1 MFVRFLF
8 FLIIVI
14 ACVSCNQSNLKY
26 DKPYF
31 DFDSLINMQI
41 ASLVKVN
48 ASLSKTVSLDGK
60 CDQSTM
66 KTDSAILAH
75 ELDVFRQLDV
85 INKPLYRDAYAISDG
100 EKDSRSNLLIR
111 RYKSKNAS
119 PVPFVNFYY
128 QNDFYHL
135 KKIESYYVEN
145 NTLYLTKRTLQ
156 LEFDD
161 TSGTLLLNRYELTGT
176 QKMILSDSVKFS
188 IAGSFLPAVH

>member
-1 MFVRFLF
+1 MFVRSLF
-8 FLIIVI
+8 FLIAVI
-14 ACVSCNQSNLKY
+14 ACVSCNQTNLKY

-31 DFDSLINMQI
+31 DFDSLINTQI

-60 CDQSTM
+60 SDQSTM

-85 INKPLYRDAYAISDG
+85 INKPLYRDAYELSDG
-100 EKDSRSNLLIR
+100 EKDSRSNLLVR
-111 RYKSKNAS
+111 RYKSKNPS

-128 QNDFYHL
+128 HNDFQHL
-135 KKIESYYVEN
+135 KKIESYYFEN
-145 NTLYLTKRTLQ
+145 NTLYLTKRNLQ

-161 TSGTLLLNRYELTGT
+161 TSGTLLLSRYELTGT

-188 IAGSFLPAVH
+188 IAGSFMPAVH

>member
-1 MFVRFLF
+1 MFVRSLF
-8 FLIIVI
+8 FLIAV
-14 ACVSCNQSNLKY
+14 ACVSCNQTNLKY

-31 DFDSLINMQI
+31 DFDSLINTQI
-41 ASLVKVN
+41 ASLARVN

-60 CDQSTM
+60 SDQSTM

-85 INKPLYRDAYAISDG
+85 INKPLYRDAYQISDG
-100 EKDSRSNLLIR
+100 EKDSRSNLFVR
-111 RYKSKNAS
+111 RYKSKNPS

-128 QNDFYHL
+128 HNDFQHL

-145 NTLYLTKRTLQ
+145 NTLYLTKRNLQ

-188 IAGSFLPAVH
+188 IAGSFLPDVH

>member
-1 MFVRFLF
+1 MFVRYLF
-8 FLIIVI
+8 FLIAVI
-14 ACVSCNQSNLKY
+14 ACVSCNQTNLKS

-31 DFDSLINMQI
+31 DFDSLINTQI
-41 ASLVKVN
+41 ASLVKTN
-48 ASLSKTVSLDGK
+48 TSLSKTVSLDGK
-60 CDQSTM
+60 SDQSTM
-66 KTDSAILAH
+66 KTDSALLAH

-85 INKPLYRDAYAISDG
+85 INKPLYRGAYEISDG
-100 EKDSRSNLLIR
+100 EKDSRSNLLVR
-111 RYKSKNAS
+111 RYKSKNSS

-128 QNDFYHL
+128 QSDFHHL

-145 NTLYLTKRTLQ
+145 NTLYLTKRNLQ

>member
-1 MFVRFLF
+1 MFVRSLF
-8 FLIIVI
+8 FLIAVI
-14 ACVSCNQSNLKY
+14 ACVSCNQTNLKY

-31 DFDSLINMQI
+31 DFDSLINTQI
-41 ASLVKVN
+41 ASLAKAN

-60 CDQSTM
+60 SDQSTM

-85 INKPLYRDAYAISDG
+85 INKPLYRDAYEISDG
-100 EKDSRSNLLIR
+100 EKDSRSNLLVR
-111 RYKSKNAS
+111 KYKSKNPS

-128 QNDFYHL
+128 QNDFHHL

-145 NTLYLTKRTLQ
+145 NTLYLTKRNLQ

-161 TSGTLLLNRYELTGT
+161 TSGTLLLNRYELTGI

-188 IAGSFLPAVH
+188 IAGSFLPTVH

>member
-1 MFVRFLF
+1 MFVRSLF
-8 FLIIVI
+8 FLIAVI
-14 ACVSCNQSNLKY
+14 ACVSCNQTNLKY

-31 DFDSLINMQI
+31 DFDSLINTQI
-41 ASLVKVN
+41 ASLVKAN

-60 CDQSTM
+60 SDQSTM

-85 INKPLYRDAYAISDG
+85 INKPLYRDAYEISDG
-100 EKDSRSNLLIR
+100 EKDSRSNLLVR
-111 RYKSKNAS
+111 KYKSKNPS

-128 QNDFYHL
+128 QNDFHHL

-145 NTLYLTKRTLQ
+145 NTLYLTKRNLQ

-161 TSGTLLLNRYELTGT
+161 TSGTLLLTRYELTGT

-188 IAGSFLPAVH
+188 IAGSFLPTVH